1 MSNNDDDDTFDK
13 ENENINTELESFS
26 KDVTLI
32 DEIETLQNKIQ
43 ILENEKRELEYQVE
57 HYQNYTEEIED
68 EKNTL
73 EETLSKMNDCKLLDN
88 SINLDYER
96 LLKENKDIKE
106 ENEMYK
112 IELIAKDKEIDILTN
127 EIKNIERMKILEKNH
142 NEYQQFV
149 ENKIKEMKYI
159 FSDTIDIT
167 KIQELSNR
175 MLEISKE
182 LKKKEEELESNKE
195 IIMDMSNQLFA
206 IEEEN
211 TKLKDLLPYRLDSN
225 SFGSVGS
232 DFPYSPSIGS
242 QGELNEYLSSPTPPT
257 TTLTSPLHDKS
268 VDNSIKIEIMES
280 IEEHLDDLRR
290 KEELIDESDDKK
302 DKMEEEINRMNS
314 LMEETNKELENI
326 EKSINE
332 IKTKVDKEIKQ
343 SKQNYS

>member
-26 KDVTLI
+26 KDLTLI

-68 EKNTL
+68 EKSTL

-142 NEYQQFV
+142 NEYQQFI

-225 SFGSVGS
+225 SFGSVSS

-332 IKTKVDKEIKQ
+332 IKTKVDKEIKH